1 MNTALN
7 VSETNVSI
15 IPAAIVNTTPKRG
28 RGRPRLDERYTTKS
42 ARARLKELG
51 EKPYSA
57 KYKGLG
63 VLELVAAIDEIERRP
78 SIQ

>member
-15 IPAAIVNTTPKRG
+15 IPAAIVNTPKRG

-57 KYKGLG
+57 KYKGFG